1 MNVTKIGKKESR
13 KPCCGKGWPQKDSA
27 EHERYAGALT
37 DKRITENNS
46 TNADRKE
53 DGLLEEILSASN
65 LNRAYKQVKKN
76 KGAHGVDGMEV
87 EYLLQYLKDNGDELR
102 KSILDGKYRPN
113 PVRRVEIPKDNGK
126 MRQLGIPTVVD
137 RLVQQAVAQILSPI
151 FEPQF
156 AETSYGF
163 RPKRSAHDAL
173 RKCKEYA
180 NQGNTYVVDMDLE
193 RFFDTVNQTKMV
205 EILSRTIKDGRVISL
220 IHKYL
225 TAGVMNRGK
234 YEETRLGLVQG
245 GNISPL
251 CSNIM
256 LNELD
261 HELERRGV
269 RFVRYADDV
278 ILFAKTKR
286 SAQRIMEHILPYIE
300 NYLQLKVNR
309 TKTEVAY
316 IGEIK
321 FLGYGFY
328 PSNDGI
334 KFRVHAKSISK
345 MKAKVKEITSRN
357 NGLGYEKLKL
367 KLKQF
372 ITGWV
377 NYFKLAD
384 MKKLTKA
391 IDQWL
396 RRRLRMYIWKRW
408 KRIRTRYAMLKRLGL
423 EHEKA
428 FMFACTRKGY
438 WRIANSPI
446 LNLTV
451 TDNRLRKSGYTFFHG
466 LLQNCQGVNLGTA
479 TCGTA

>member
-76 KGAHGVDGMEV
+76 KGTHGVDGMEV

-180 NQGNTYVVDMDLE
+180 NQGYTYVVDMDLE

-428 FMFACTRKGY
+428 FMFACTSKGY

-451 TDNRLRKSGYTFFHG
+451 TDNRLRKSGYTFFTDYYKT
-466 LLQNCQGVNLGTA
+466 VKV
-479 TCGTA
+479 

>member
-1 MNVTKIGKKESR
+1 MKVTENRDKDSR
-13 KPCCGKGWPQKDSA
+13 KHCKSSGWPQKDSA

-180 NQGNTYVVDMDLE
+180 NQGYTYVVDMDLE

-451 TDNRLRKSGYTFFHG
+451 TDNRLRKSGYTFFTDYYKT
-466 LLQNCQGVNLGTA
+466 VKV
-479 TCGTA
+479 